1 MQRVPAGLGTGLM
14 ADPAPADLSPGRS
27 VRGSSQGFVDLRTD
41 TYNRPTE
48 AMLARFR
55 AAAES
60 IGNGGPR
67 AYTEELERAVCELT
81 AKEAAVFLPTC
92 SAANLLAVMAL
103 AGPAENVIV
112 DADSHMR
119 WLEANSAAVTAGVQ
133 LVPVPRSGSV
143 ADLGLV
149 VETVERSALFGL
161 PPLGLICVENSHNNA
176 GGTVATLSDMRGVS
190 RTALEYGAGVHVDGA
205 RIFNAAARL
214 DVDVRE
220 LCDPAVTIAL
230 SLNKSL
236 GAPYGAMLAGPGD
249 VIGRARRLRGQLGIA
264 SIHQEGLFAAM
275 ALEALENNMEE
286 PRLDNCVA
294 GELARSLTR
303 HFESELAVQA
313 PQTNIIFLDVLT
325 DLTAAEFCRRL
336 AAEGVLAK
344 PRSVTRTVRLVVNR
358 GSREHDLG
366 RVIEAFAG
374 VLKG

>member
-1 MQRVPAGLGTGLM
+1 M
-14 ADPAPADLSPGRS
+14 ATPAPADLSPGRP
-27 VRGSSQGFVDLRTD
+27 VREASQGFVDLRTD

-48 AMLARFR
+48 GMLARLR
-55 AAAES
+55 AAVEYGAD
-60 IGNGGPR
+60 GGPE
-67 AYTEELERAVCELT
+67 ACTEELERSVCELT
-81 AKEAAVFLPTC
+81 AKEAALFLPTC

-103 AGPAENVIV
+103 ARPAENVIV

-149 VETVERSALFGL
+149 VENVERSALFGL

-176 GGTVATLSDMRGVS
+176 GGTVATLSDMRRVS
-190 RTALEYGAGVHVDGA
+190 RTALKYGAGVHVDGA

-214 DVDVRE
+214 EVDIRD
-220 LCDPAVTIAL
+220 LCDPVTTVAL

-236 GAPYGAMLAGPGD
+236 GAPYGAVLAGPED
-249 VIGRARRLRGQLGIA
+249 VIRRARSLRGQLGIA

-275 ALEALENNMEE
+275 ALEALENNMED
-286 PRLDNCVA
+286 PHLDNCVA
-294 GELARSLTR
+294 GELACSLTR
-303 HFESELAVQA
+303 HFESELAVQT

-336 AAEGVLAK
+336 ATKGVLAK

-366 RVIEAFAG
+366 QVIEAFAG
-374 VLKG
+374 ALKR